1 MERMRSRADAQGV
14 ALTLEA
20 RDDLPEVLADATQVE
35 VVLRNL
41 VANAIDAAVAGT
53 QPRRVAVRVV
63 REGAALLRAC
73 VEDSGAGVS
82 EPDAERIFE
91 PFETTRASGMG
102 MGLAISRAVVEAH
115 GGRLWVE
122 SGSAGRFCFTL
133 PVEAARG

>member
-1 MERMRSRADAQGV
+1 MDRKRQPLDILQLIAIAV
-14 ALTLEA
+14 AL
-20 RDDLPEVLADATQVE
+20 
-35 VVLRNL
+35 
-41 VANAIDAAVAGT
+41 I
-53 QPRRVAVRVV
+53 
-63 REGAALLRAC
+63 AALLRAC
-73 VEDSGAGVS
+73 VEDSGTGVA